1 MKLIDRALAVVSAG
15 ALGMAMF
22 VTAGAV
28 TIGDELPDYGEGEY
42 NSELPRVIDEAGL
55 ISYSTEEKLNKKIE
69 KIIEDW
75 EFVCVILTVDDYRN
89 SYNSIWGV
97 ADYGIWGFADDFF
110 DYGGY
115 GVGENYD
122 GIIMV
127 VSMADRSYHFSVC
140 GYGQTAFTEY
150 GFEYLD
156 DTVVSKL
163 SDGDYDECFETFVDE
178 VYDFVK
184 EAKTARPYDTFHK
197 KISGKVILRNFLIA
211 APVAL
216 LISWLFVK
224 GLVKKMKPIMP
235 KPAAREYLKNF
246 NQTYAK
252 DTFLFANVSK
262 IPKGNGGSGGGG
274 GHISSSGRS
283 HGGHGGHF

>member
-15 ALGMAMF
+15 ALSIAMC
-22 VTAGAV
+22 VTASAV
-28 TIGDELPDYGEGEY
+28 TIGNELPDYGEGEY
-42 NSELPRVIDEAGL
+42 NSDLPRVIDEADL

-75 EFVCVILTVDDYRN
+75 EFDCVILTVDDYRN
-89 SYNSIWGV
+89 SFSGV
-97 ADYGIWGFADDFF
+97 FSGGIQGFADDFF

-115 GVGENYD
+115 GVGEDYD

-127 VSMADRSYHFSVC
+127 VSMADRSYHFSTC

-163 SDGDYDECFETFVDE
+163 SDGDYDECFETFVNE
-178 VYDFVK
+178 VYDFVE
-184 EAKTARPYDTFHK
+184 EAKTDRPYDTFHR
-197 KISGKVILRNFLIA
+197 KISGKAILKSSLIA

-252 DTFLFANVSK
+252 DTFLFANVTK
-262 IPKGNGGSGGGG
+262 IPKSNGGSGGGG
-274 GHISSSGRS
+274 GHIGSSGRS